1 MCGAAT
7 AKARLPTVDSLTGG
21 TTRRLALVER
31 SVRRPGKSSTRVS
44 GPRYVVSILLILNM
58 TSNTHRDSG
67 QTATVD
73 WRAYRR
79 GLSSLDVESID
90 RNLGILRCSRRYVIG
105 DIRRPASV

>member
-1 MCGAAT
+1 VNLQQQQSVSSVFHMCGAAT

-31 SVRRPGKSSTRVS
+31 SVRRPGKSWTWVS
-44 GPRYVVSILLILNM
+44 RPRYVVSILLILNM

-73 WRAYRR
+73 CRAYR
-79 GLSSLDVESID
+79 
-90 RNLGILRCSRRYVIG
+90 
-105 DIRRPASV
+105 